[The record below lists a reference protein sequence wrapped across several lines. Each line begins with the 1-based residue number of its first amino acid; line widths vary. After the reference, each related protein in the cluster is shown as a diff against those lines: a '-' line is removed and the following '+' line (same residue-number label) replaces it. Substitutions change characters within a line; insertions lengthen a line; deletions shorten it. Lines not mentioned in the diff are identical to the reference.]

1 MPVSTRKCGCKKV
14 AAGLPEISQ
23 RKPNVRKHRT
33 FLEREDS
40 GTGSPDRRCRHG
52 LLLSAVL
59 LAFERARLDSVFARI
74 WTLTH
79 TVVATRPFILAVA
92 ALLASMGRFTR
103 LLLIGDRSLDSV
115 RGLVVPSTPEP
126 SSAVRSDRWF
136 PAGSFNSSSDLHRE
150 SVPACGHSLEVS
162 PSYVAGLL
170 ALLSRSVRARSVDG
184 GRACRRDRSA
194 G

>member
-1 MPVSTRKCGCKKV
+1 MPVSARKCGYEKV
-14 AAGLPEISQ
+14 AAGLPGISQ

-33 FLEREDS
+33 LLEREDS

-52 LLLSAVL
+52 LLPSAVPLRLNGRSSTPSL
-59 LAFERARLDSVFARI
+59 LEYDPYS
-74 WTLTH
+74 H
-79 TVVATRPFILAVA
+79 SGGDQAVHP
-92 ALLASMGRFTR
+92 LRWRRCSRRWG
-103 LLLIGDRSLDSV
+103 GSLDSLL
-115 RGLVVPSTPEP
+115 GLVVPSTPEP

-150 SVPACGHSLEVS
+150 SVPACGHSLEVN
-162 PSYVAGLL
+162 PPYVAGLL